1 MGLGF
6 EAGIVGRHCITLDNY
21 FTMNSMLLCM
31 ITFHLTSILSY
42 PADVSILG
50 MSDDFA
56 DF

>member
-6 EAGIVGRHCITLDNY
+6 EAGIVGRHSITLDNY